1 VRNST
6 STDNLKDV
14 TLTLSGRVLSSML
27 EISQCTNL
35 TINFHG
41 PVPAVTQIDPEIDN
55 LTFCFATGCEPGA
68 FVVAPRSPSRQGLG
82 LAQIS
87 VKLDEKEYVFVD
99 GEGTIDTELMISLG
113 GKIGEQYKIEMVTNG
128 ATARWKME
136 TIDKKGGGMPVLN
149 ENRP

>member
-1 VRNST
+1 MRNST

-14 TLTLSGRVLSSML
+14 TLTLSGRVVSSML

-35 TINFHG
+35 TINFRG

-68 FVVAPRSPSRQGLG
+68 FVVAPRPSSAQGLG
-82 LAQIS
+82 LARIS

-99 GEGTIDTELMISLG
+99 EEGTIDTELAISSG
-113 GKIGEQYKIEMVTNG
+113 GKISEQYKIEMVTNAG
-128 ATARWKME
+128 KARWRME
-136 TIDKKGGGMPVLN
+136 SIDKKGGGMPVLN